1 MRFLLT
7 RSRSSSKGTTSQSTT
22 SAFLASEFQ
31 ALECTPVP
39 VNIRQVTGDEK
50 ANLLASPAHHPH
62 QHAIAR
68 RLTQSFSVFLS

>member
-1 MRFLLT
+1 VDQVAIIFE
-7 RSRSSSKGTTSQSTT
+7 GNDFAIDDV
-22 SAFLASEFQ
+22 AFLASEFQ
-31 ALECTPVP
+31 ALECTPMP